1 MIRFENYSIDSG
13 PKGAT
18 FVNHITNEVR
28 YFAPGD
34 EEGDFFDLMDS
45 IEENDWDGAAEPYS
59 VVLDRLWE
67 RTSKG
72 EGK

>member
-28 YFAPGD
+28 NFAFGD
-34 EEGDFFDLMDS
+34 EEGEFFDLMDH
-45 IEENDWDGAAEPYS
+45 IEENDWDEENEPYS

-67 RTSKG
+67 RTGQKS
-72 EGK
+72 